1 MVPVGSGLGDRGS
14 DALGLCQEV
23 VRWQKNVSVPP
34 AYCSMPSTDPLPS
47 RPSPPGQV
55 NQSPGSS
62 EHAEGS
68 RWIRGEDAV
77 LVGSDRES
85 SDGVQTGRREGVT
98 VAQGGFRSRYDYL
111 YRNYPFE

>member
-1 MVPVGSGLGDRGS
+1 MVPVGCGLGNRGS
-14 DALGLCQEV
+14 DALGCCQEV
-23 VRWQKNVSVPP
+23 VRWQKNVSLSPGF
-34 AYCSMPSTDPLPS
+34 CSNSFTDLFS
-47 RPSPPGQV
+47 RRPSPPGQV

-77 LVGSDRES
+77 LVGADRES
-85 SDGVQTGRREGVT
+85 SDGGQTGRREGVT
-98 VAQGGFRSRYDYL
+98 VAQGGFRSRYRYL

>member
-68 RWIRGEDAV
+68 RWNRGERAA
-77 LVGSDRES
+77 LVGADRES
-85 SDGVQTGRREGVT
+85 SDGVTTGRHDGGT
-98 VAQGGFRSRYDYL
+98 VQQRWFRSRYEHL
-111 YRNYPFE
+111 YRNYPHE